1 MPDILSTL
9 AAQTGI
15 DVATIQKLLGAVLAF
30 FRSQLKPE
38 TYTKLASVIPQA
50 DELVEA
56 HEQRPGSL
64 GSLASELAAKFMNGS
79 GQAGADFMHN
89 LVKSGVRVE
98 DAASVL
104 PGLFHV
110 LSGHLSP
117 EVLEQLKKSIPTLPG
132 FDLGKILRQ
141 GTPQAGSAPIETIPL
156 EPAPEGPEATGGS
169 SSDFV

>member
-38 TYTKLASVIPQA
+38 TYSKLASVIPQA

-79 GQAGADFMHN
+79 GQAGADFMGN

-110 LSGHLSP
+110 LSGHLPP

-141 GTPQAGSAPIETIPL
+141 GTPQAGPAPIETIPL